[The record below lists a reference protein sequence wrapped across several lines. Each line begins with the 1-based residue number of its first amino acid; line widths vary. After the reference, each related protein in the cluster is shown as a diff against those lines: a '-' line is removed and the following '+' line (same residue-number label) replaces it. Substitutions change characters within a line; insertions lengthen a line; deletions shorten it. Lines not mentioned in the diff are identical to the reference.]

1 MTRMKKMTAALALMM
16 GTMQLMALNLNT
28 ANVEELTSLKGIGK
42 ATAAKIVR
50 YRESHRFESI
60 DELKKVKGIGEKKF
74 EKIKSEL
81 EV

>member
-1 MTRMKKMTAALALMM
+1 MTRMKKITAAMALLMS
-16 GTMQLMALNLNT
+16 TMQLMALNLNT
-28 ANVEELTSLKGIGK
+28 ASVEELTNLKGIGA

-50 YRESHRFESI
+50 YRESHRFESVE
-60 DELKKVKGIGEKKF
+60 ELKNVKGIGEKKF